1 MLKKIIFTSAI
12 LVTAFTGLMAD
23 PYEGIVEK
31 AIEQAQELGIQVSVA
46 VVDQHGNLVAFRRM
60 EGAILAS
67 VKFAQGKALT
77 SATIPMSTADIAAMN
92 ASTPGSPFSNI
103 PGFVLLKGGVP
114 IFSEDGQIIGAVG
127 VAGGSGEQDEL
138 CAKGAL
144 TRDCVQIR
152 SH

>member
-1 MLKKIIFTSAI
+1 MLKKIILTSAI
-12 LVTAFTGLMAD
+12 LVSAFTGLMAD
-23 PYEGIVEK
+23 PYDGMVEK

-46 VVDQHGNLVAFRRM
+46 IVDQHGNLAAFRRM

-67 VKFAQGKALT
+67 VQFSQGKALT

-92 ASTPGSPFSNI
+92 ASTPGCPFGNV

-114 IFSEDGQIIGAVG
+114 IFSESGQIIGAVG

-138 CAKGAL
+138 CAKAAL
-144 TRDCVQIR
+144 KAAAK
-152 SH
+152 